1 MIMITGMLLVTTC
14 NMYDLCN
21 MYIIHSTMTSWSESQ
36 SVKQWFLLWL
46 YTF

>member
-14 NMYDLCN
+14 NMCGLCN

-36 SVKQWFLLWL
+36 SIKQLFVL
-46 YTF
+46 